1 MSMHGELSERKLRI
15 LRFIIQEY
23 IDTAEP
29 VGSRTISKNK
39 LLGVSAATIRN
50 EMADLEEMGLL
61 LQPHTSA
68 GRIPSEEAYRLYVNE
83 IIESADKE
91 KIDEAA
97 RFEIES
103 TLMSNIEQMQGLL
116 EESLSLLSR
125 ITNYT
130 SLAIARRVNDAKK
143 IRNLNIIRLDDSLAV
158 LIMVMEDGS
167 VRSAKFSLSA
177 PVSEEQMQV
186 ISRTIEESMRGR
198 LIQEFDGKFI
208 SYIKRKIKEYSRI
221 FDDMFEVMA
230 KKIEQ
235 DLAFN
240 VLLNGATNI
249 FNFPEFSDMEKAK
262 SFLSLMEQKE
272 EVAHLIEAKGIEKG
286 NIKIIIG
293 DASMGE
299 VLENCSI
306 IMADFEYRGKL
317 IGKLGVIGPK
327 RMDYDR
333 AYSVMKYIKQ
343 YYLLLVLLPK

>member
-103 TLMSNIEQMQGLL
+103 TLMANIEQMQGLL

-306 IMADFEYRGKL
+306 IMADFEHRGKL

-333 AYSVMKYIKQ
+333 AYSVMKYITAR
-343 YYLLLVLLPK
+343 LSDLIEP